1 MICTIA
7 YRNLGI
13 VIGSTKVCRNIETV
27 IHFRRCID
35 GEGHAINS
43 RQRELGAIVKLTAF
57 AFKAID
63 IRVCIFNLGTAG
75 GDIHHQRYISFFIFD
90 SYGMGIWHSL

>member
-7 YRNLGI
+7 YRHLGI
-13 VIGSTKVCRNIETV
+13 IIGGTKVCRNIVTA
-27 IHFRRCID
+27 IHFCGCID
-35 GEGHAINS
+35 GKDHAING

-63 IRVCIFNLGTAG
+63 I
-75 GDIHHQRYISFFIFD
+75 
-90 SYGMGIWHSL
+90 

>member
-7 YRNLGI
+7 YRHLGI
-13 VIGSTKVCRNIETV
+13 IFGCTEVCGNIVTV
-27 IHFRRCID
+27 IHFCGCID
-35 GEGHAINS
+35 GKGHAING

-57 AFKAID
+57 AFKIID
-63 IRVCIFNLGTAG
+63 FRVCIFNLGTAG

-90 SYGMGIWHSL
+90 SYGMGIWHGL